1 MPVEHGSNTQP
12 YPGADRVRA
21 GTIRYGVPVYTGGDF
36 DGPDVAGIS
45 TNRALSDYCNGR
57 PHESR
62 SIKRRTQCPVL
73 PLRLAARFASAFPPI
88 VVTDANDRALLDRL
102 RGGDHDAFDTIF
114 RQWYEPVVRS
124 ANRVLRDTGVA
135 EELSQ
140 DVFLELW
147 RRRETLAPD
156 SSVAGYLMQSVR
168 NRSLNHLR
176 HLAVQKKS
184 VVYVEALSEPME
196 RADAKA
202 HASELRTAMIQAIAT
217 LPPRTQEVFL
227 LSRERGLR
235 YSEIAEQLGV
245 TVKAVEANMSRA
257 LRILREQLA
266 PFMTTAGSE

>member
-1 MPVEHGSNTQP
+1 
-12 YPGADRVRA
+12 
-21 GTIRYGVPVYTGGDF
+21 
-36 DGPDVAGIS
+36 
-45 TNRALSDYCNGR
+45 
-57 PHESR
+57 
-62 SIKRRTQCPVL
+62 VL
-73 PLRLAARFASAFPPI
+73 PPGLAARFASAFPPI

-135 EELSQ
+135 EELTQ

-147 RRRETLAPD
+147 RRRESLAPD

-184 VVYVEALSEPME
+184 VVFVEALSEPIE
-196 RADAKA
+196 RADAQV
-202 HASELRTAMIQAIAT
+202 HASELHTAMTAAIAA

-235 YSEIAEQLGV
+235 YSEIAEHLGV

-266 PFMTTAGSE
+266 PWMPAPVDE